1 MKETRAV
8 TLYTRAKH
16 TVARRRRAAFR
27 RVRRWNRTV
36 IRMIYTRLESYFGVA
51 RPPLPSSKH
60 AYLLNSRC
68 WPLVFAVIRMGVDSS
83 RSILV
88 RFFFIR
94 LLQSDLPSLRW
105 VCTYIFSRCNNK
117 NYTNLFLSSKHAYLF
132 NSRGALPGRM
142 GVDFSRSILVR
153 PFLIRG
159 CFHIRRCIKRLTFS
173 LVMYIYFLT
182 M

>member
-68 WPLVFAVIRMGVDSS
+68 WPLVFAVIRMGGVDSS

-88 RFFFIR
+88 CFFFIR

-105 VCTYIFSRCNNK
+105 VCIYIFSRCNNK
-117 NYTNLFLSSKHAYLF
+117 NYNLFLSSKHAYLL
-132 NSRGALPGRM
+132 NSRDACFAVIRIR
-142 GVDFSRSILVR
+142 VDSSRSILVR

-159 CFHIRRCIKRLTFS
+159 CFHIRRCIKRLTLS
-173 LVMYIYFLT
+173 SVVIYIF
-182 M
+182 